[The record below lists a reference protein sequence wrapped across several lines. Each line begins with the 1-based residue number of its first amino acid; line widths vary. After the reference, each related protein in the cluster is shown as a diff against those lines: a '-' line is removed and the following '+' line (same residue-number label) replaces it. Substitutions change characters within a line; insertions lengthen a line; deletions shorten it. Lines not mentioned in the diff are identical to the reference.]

1 MIISKQNLV
10 LSIHP
15 QKHVVAPTGEDNKCL
30 ASLHCRVEY
39 LLLDFAIYDDTQ
51 RTLNELK
58 GSCHG
63 KQLSG
68 NTTPPLVN
76 FGNLK

>member
-1 MIISKQNLV
+1 MITSKQNLV

-58 GSCHG
+58 EIVMESNRVER
-63 KQLSG
+63 QLLPSS
-68 NTTPPLVN
+68 TLAI
-76 FGNLK
+76 